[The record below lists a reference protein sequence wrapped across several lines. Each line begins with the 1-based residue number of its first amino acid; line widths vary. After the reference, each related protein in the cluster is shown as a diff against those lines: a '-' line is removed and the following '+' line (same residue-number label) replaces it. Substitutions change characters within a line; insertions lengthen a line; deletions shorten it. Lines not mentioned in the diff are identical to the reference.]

1 MKEFLPVS
9 SKSGKFIS
17 FLPGNNDVLVSQK
30 DQSVLDVSI
39 RAKVPLNHT
48 CGGNGTCGTCRVF
61 VLQGL
66 DKLGPRNDIEAE
78 MAEDRA
84 FQDSERLA
92 CQIEP
97 VDGLVVEVPLADD

>member
-9 SKSGKFIS
+9 SKFGKFIS
-17 FLPGNNDVLVSQK
+17 FLPGKRDVPVSQK
-30 DQSVLDVSI
+30 DQSVLDVAL
-39 RAKVPLNHT
+39 RVKVPLNHT

-61 VLQGL
+61 VTQGL
-66 DKLGPRNDIEAE
+66 EKLGPRNEIEAE

-84 FQDSERLA
+84 FQESERLA